1 MGEANRATLRT
12 KEHYS
17 VFSYNT
23 EGLEPS
29 FTTMVSTGFEPVIL
43 RTKPSFGIEPIFI
56 APACIIYEN
65 RNSVFSCTSSSPPCF
80 PVLRGTCLS
89 YVHVKTEFSAFL
101 RMLPTKELTDT
112 FVSLFF
118 CLSVP

>member
-1 MGEANRATLRT
+1 MGGVTNT
-12 KEHYS
+12 HYGLKSIIS

-56 APACIIYEN
+56 APACIICEN
-65 RNSVFSCTSSSPPCF
+65 RIF
-80 PVLRGTCLS
+80 
-89 YVHVKTEFSAFL
+89 
-101 RMLPTKELTDT
+101 
-112 FVSLFF
+112 
-118 CLSVP
+118 SVPKNTSNKGTHGHIRQFVLLSFSSIIELPLGTNKE